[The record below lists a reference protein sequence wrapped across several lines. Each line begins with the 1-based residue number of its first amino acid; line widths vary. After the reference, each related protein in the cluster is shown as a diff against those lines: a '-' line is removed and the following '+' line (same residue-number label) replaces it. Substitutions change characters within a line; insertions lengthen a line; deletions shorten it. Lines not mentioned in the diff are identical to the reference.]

1 MFEKI
6 KDKGTKGMKHVK
18 DNALL
23 YTGGIALGIASF
35 NYLKIKKEYGRYV
48 EATEWAINETYLTGV
63 YEGVD
68 NVKKNMGNP
77 EFMNELTNKE
87 LVSVKYSNE
96 NDKFINSIINMDGD
110 VLITPATTVEFK
122 DREEG

>member
-6 KDKGTKGMKHVK
+6 KENGRKAMKHVK

-23 YTGGIALGIASF
+23 YPGGIALGIASWK
-35 NYLKIKKEYGRYV
+35 YLKIRKEYVKYV
-48 EATEWAINETYLTGV
+48 DATEWAINETYLTGV

-68 NVKKNMGNP
+68 NVKKNMDNP
-77 EFMNELTNKE
+77 EFMNDLINKE

-96 NDKFINSIINMDGD
+96 NDKFINSIINMDGN